1 MRDVNRIDEMLT
13 NLRTLWMNY
22 PDMRLGQLLENFVF
36 SADTM
41 FYQEDDVTNEKL
53 KEAWN
58 ALLEDN

>member
-1 MRDVNRIDEMLT
+1 MRDINRIDEMLT

-36 SADTM
+36 STDTM

-58 ALLEDN
+58 ALLKDN

>member
-13 NLRTLWMNY
+13 NLRTLWINY
-22 PDMRLGQLLENFVF
+22 PDMRLGQLLENFIF
-36 SADTM
+36 STDTM

-58 ALLEDN
+58 ALLKDN

>member
-1 MRDVNRIDEMLT
+1 MRDVDRIDEMLT

-36 SADTM
+36 STDTM

-58 ALLEDN
+58 ALLKDN

>member
-36 SADTM
+36 STDTM

-58 ALLEDN
+58 ALLKDN

>member
-36 SADTM
+36 STDTM

>member
-36 SADTM
+36 STNTM

-58 ALLEDN
+58 ALLKDN

>member
-13 NLRTLWMNY
+13 NLRTLWMNA
-22 PDMRLGQLLENFVF
+22 PAMRLGQLLENFVF
-36 SADTM
+36 STDTM

-58 ALLEDN
+58 ALLKDN